1 MTITMVLFLARIAF
15 DVIDHQILTKKLKIY
30 NFAEVT
36 ISFIENYLSE
46 RKQIVQIAS
55 KLSTPEVVGSQGVPQ
70 GSVLGP
76 LLFLIYMNDY
86 PDHSD
91 NGEDVLYADDS
102 TGVVSAKD
110 LDTLEIK
117 IQQHAD
123 SATEWISDN
132 KMICSSEKN

>member
-1 MTITMVLFLARIAF
+1 M
-15 DVIDHQILTKKLKIY
+15 
-30 NFAEVT
+30 
-36 ISFIENYLSE
+36 
-46 RKQIVQIAS
+46 
-55 KLSTPEVVGSQGVPQ
+55 
-70 GSVLGP
+70 
-76 LLFLIYMNDY
+76 LFLIYMNDY

-102 TGVVSAKD
+102 TRVVSAKD

-132 KMICSSEKN
+132 KMICSSEKISYSKDTTLAILCGCLYLLAYYL